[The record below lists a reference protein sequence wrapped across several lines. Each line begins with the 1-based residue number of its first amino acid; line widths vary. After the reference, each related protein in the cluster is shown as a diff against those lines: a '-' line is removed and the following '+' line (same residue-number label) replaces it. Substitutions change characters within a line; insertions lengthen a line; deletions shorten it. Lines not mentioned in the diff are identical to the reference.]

1 MIYVI
6 ASLEIQAGKRDAY
19 LAEFAKVA
27 PKVHEE
33 PGCIAYAATVDLR
46 TDIDIQKPYRPNTVT
61 IMEQWESMEALGAHL
76 QTPHMKAYFEIT
88 GPMVVGRELQVLEPA

>member
-33 PGCIAYAATVDLR
+33 DGCIAYDATVDVR

-61 IMEQWESMEALGAHL
+61 IMEQWESLEALGAHL
-76 QTPHMKAYFEIT
+76 RRRTWRSTSARRA
-88 GPMVVGRELQVLEPA
+88 MVVGRELQVLEPA

>member
-33 PGCIAYAATVDLR
+33 DGCIAYDATVDVR

-61 IMEQWESMEALGAHL
+61 IMEQWESLEALGAHL
-76 QTPHMKAYFEIT
+76 STPHMEEFFGAT
-88 GPMVVGRELQVLEPA
+88 GDLVVGRELQVLEPA